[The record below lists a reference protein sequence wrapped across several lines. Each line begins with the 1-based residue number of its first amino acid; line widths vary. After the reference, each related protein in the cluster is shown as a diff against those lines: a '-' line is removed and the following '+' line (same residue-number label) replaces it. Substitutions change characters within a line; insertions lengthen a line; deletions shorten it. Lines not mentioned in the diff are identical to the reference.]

1 MKDKNRTV
9 PFLFE
14 NEINILK
21 SKNLYRSLKTI
32 DSTNGIE
39 FFIDSKKYISFSSNN
54 YLGLSN
60 HPLVK
65 SESIKALEKY
75 GIGTGAS
82 RLISG
87 NFRIHE
93 LLEEKIASFK
103 KKPASI
109 VFSTGY
115 MANIGTISSIV
126 DNEDAVIIDRFNHAS
141 IIDGV
146 RLSKAKLFVYKH
158 SDMNSLSDILKRC
171 SKFKKKLIV
180 TDTVFS
186 MDGDVAPLKKIVKLS
201 VKYDCILMIDE
212 AHALGV
218 FGKNGRGVAE
228 FLNVEDKIDI
238 SMGTLSK
245 AVGCLGAYV
254 AGNLNLIDYL
264 RNKAR
269 SFIYTTSLPSGIIAG
284 CLASLDI
291 IIKKPELRKR
301 LWGNVKYVRD
311 GIKNL
316 GLNTLNS
323 TSQIIPIIIGDE
335 EKTIKISKT
344 LFDRGLFIVAI
355 RPPTIPKGTS
365 RLRISITSA
374 HTRQHLDILLENL
387 KCIKEYL

>member
-1 MKDKNRTV
+1 MLSLSQ
-9 PFLFE
+9 FFE
-14 NEINILK
+14 DEISLLK
-21 SKNLYRSLKTI
+21 SKKLYRSLKTI

-126 DNEDAVIIDRFNHAS
+126 DNEDVVIIDRFNHAS
-141 IIDGV
+141 IIDGC
-146 RLSKAKLFVYKH
+146 RLSSAKLFVYKH
-158 SDMNSLSDILKRC
+158 NDMNSLSDILKRC

-201 VKYDCILMIDE
+201 LKYDCILMIDE

-245 AVGCLGAYV
+245 AVGCLGAYI

-291 IIKKPELRKR
+291 IIKEPELRKR

-365 RLRISITSA
+365 RLRISISSA
-374 HTRQHLDILLENL
+374 HTKEHLDKLLETL